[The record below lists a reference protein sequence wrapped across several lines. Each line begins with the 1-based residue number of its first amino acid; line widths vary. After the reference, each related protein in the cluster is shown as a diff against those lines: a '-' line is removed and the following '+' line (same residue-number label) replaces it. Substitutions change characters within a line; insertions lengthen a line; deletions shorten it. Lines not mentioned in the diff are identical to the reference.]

1 MIVITTLASLAS
13 TAERS
18 YGMPFGEKDIHFRV
32 DGDILRVY
40 NVTEFVKKQQES
52 SADCGK

>member
-1 MIVITTLASLAS
+1 
-13 TAERS
+13 
-18 YGMPFGEKDIHFRV
+18 MPHAGFLIISGRILKDIHFRV